1 MKQGISMNSLMKFP
15 LGNPLKNMLKHTCL
29 FILIA
34 CMPLVGFSQQD
45 FPNAPVPPRL
55 VNDFSNTLSSQQV
68 QQLERKLV
76 AYNDSTSSQ
85 VTIVL
90 IRSIGPYD
98 ISDYTFQL
106 GDKWGIGKKDLD
118 NGVLILAAMD
128 DRKVFIATGY
138 GMEGAIPDILAKRI
152 VDQLIVPNF
161 RIDNYFEGLDK
172 ATDMIFKLASGEY
185 KADQVVS
192 GGDHGGAII
201 FFLFFIFIFVILP
214 MLKNKKDNN
223 NHMGGKGGNVDL
235 FTTILLANLLKGG
248 NRGKFGDFSSGR
260 GGFGGGFSGGGGF
273 GGFGGGS
280 FGGGG
285 AGGSW

>member
-1 MKQGISMNSLMKFP
+1 MIIRQ
-15 LGNPLKNMLKHTCL
+15 L
-29 FILIA
+29 FISLLLMA
-34 CMPLVGFSQQD
+34 LSFSGWAQGD
-45 FPNAPVPPRL
+45 FPEKPNPPRL
-55 VNDFSNTLSSQQV
+55 VNDFSKTLSDKEV
-68 QQLERKLV
+68 RRLENKLV

-85 VTIVL
+85 VSIVL
-90 IRSIGPYD
+90 INSVGPYD
-98 ISDYTFQL
+98 ISDYAFQL
-106 GDKWGIGKKDLD
+106 GDKWGIGRKDRD
-118 NGVLILAAMD
+118 NGILILAAMK

-161 RIDNYFEGLDK
+161 RTENYYTGLDE

-185 KADQVVS
+185 DGENLSSSENPGRALPLLFL
-192 GGDHGGAII
+192 II
-201 FFLFFIFIFVILP
+201 MVFGIFSLF
-214 MLKNKKDNN
+214 KNRKDNN
-223 NHMGGKGGNVDL
+223 NHMGGKRGGVDL
-235 FTTILLANLLKGG
+235 LTTMMLAGMLGG

-260 GGFGGGFSGGGGF
+260 GGFGGGGGGGF